1 METQKKGLTI
11 KDLVTTGIFVALL
24 TVAMQI
30 GGIPFGINPA
40 TTFYI
45 PIGAAIFA
53 GPVYLLLIAKVTKP
67 GSLTITGILL
77 GILYFVLG
85 MHWAMDLDLV
95 IGGILA
101 DIIAGVK
108 KYRSSTLNIVAY
120 AVQCL
125 GFTGS
130 YIVNAINPTAWAASM
145 LESGGATESYLET
158 MASAYS
164 PMTMVIMFAGTI
176 IVAGLSGLAGKKL
189 LKKQFE
195 KAGITA

>member
-85 MHWAMDLDLV
+85 MHWAMDL
-95 IGGILA
+95 G
-101 DIIAGVK
+101 IIAGVK

-130 YIVNAINPTAWAASM
+130 YIVYAINPTAWAASM

>member
-1 METQKKGLTI
+1 
-11 KDLVTTGIFVALL
+11 
-24 TVAMQI
+24 
-30 GGIPFGINPA
+30 
-40 TTFYI
+40 
-45 PIGAAIFA
+45 
-53 GPVYLLLIAKVTKP
+53 
-67 GSLTITGILL
+67 
-77 GILYFVLG
+77 
-85 MHWAMDLDLV
+85 MDLGLV

-130 YIVNAINPTAWAASM
+130 YIVYAINPTAWAASM